1 MIASAR
7 RSSERSEGGLI
18 QNSAYYLLGI
28 LISSHGKRTR
38 FSCHFFLSAKKDKII
53 NMGFRKAIN
62 SPTKS
67 LNQATII
74 LAVSAFLS
82 LILGLLRDRLL
93 AGTFG
98 AGRNLSIYYA
108 AFNVPDFV
116 FNILFAG
123 SIVVAFLPVFADHY
137 AKDKDE
143 AWRMANYVL
152 NSFLFFTL
160 VISVLL
166 FIFAPQVIGLIVPG
180 FDPSAQVETVELTRL
195 MLLSP
200 IFFGLSSIFSSILQY
215 FGRFLAYSF
224 APVLY
229 NLGIIFG
236 VIFLAPRFGIFGVGV
251 GVVLGSAAHLLVQI
265 PAAFKCGFKY
275 KPLFDLKYPAVF
287 QIINLTFFR
296 SLAASLSQI
305 NFMAINAIASKI
317 DLINS
322 GAIAV
327 FKLSFNLSF
336 FPIAILGVSLATAA
350 FPGLAQNWVDG
361 KKQEFYRNFS
371 SAFRQI
377 LYISLPAGLLFFI
390 LREPMVR
397 FILQT
402 GQFEA
407 RDAVLT
413 AACLGIY
420 SFAILPQCLVPLI
433 LRGFFSAKDTKTPV
447 VLALFFVAFNI
458 FLARGLVALAGG
470 TNFFSTTLKSVFKS
484 NFIQPETLQML
495 ALSIAFSAALIF
507 QFVIF
512 MIFLYRKIGNFR
524 IEEIAIS
531 FGKMFLAG
539 SAMFVFGNWFLPIA
553 NQFFGLGFK
562 GNFLQLAVV
571 GGSSFLL
578 YFLITI
584 ALRSSEAT
592 AFTASVLNRIKKYG
606 KPKTN

>member
-1 MIASAR
+1 MSIR
-7 RSSERSEGGLI
+7 K
-18 QNSAYYLLGI
+18 LL
-28 LISSHGKRTR
+28 
-38 FSCHFFLSAKKDKII
+38 
-53 NMGFRKAIN
+53 N
-62 SPTKS
+62 SPSKS

-74 LAVSAFLS
+74 LAVAVFLS
-82 LILGLLRDRLL
+82 QLLGLLRDRLL

-98 AGRNLSIYYA
+98 AGLDLSIYYA
-108 AFNVPDFV
+108 AFSIPDFV

-123 SIVVAFLPVFADHY
+123 SIVVAFLPVFAEHY
-137 AKDKDE
+137 TKDREE

-160 VISVLL
+160 AIAALL
-166 FIFAPQVIGLIVPG
+166 FIFAPEVIKLIVPG
-180 FDPSAQVETVELTRL
+180 FDPSAQARTVGLARV

-200 IFFGLSSIFSSILQY
+200 IFFGLSSFFSSVLQY
-215 FGRFLAYSF
+215 FNRFLAYSL
-224 APVLY
+224 APILY

-236 VIFLAPRFGIFGVGV
+236 VIFLAPKMGILGVAI

-265 PAAFKCGFKY
+265 PAALKCGFKY
-275 KPLFDLKYPAVF
+275 RPLFDLKYPAVF

-317 DLINS
+317 SL
-322 GAIAV
+322 GAVAV

-336 FPIAILGVSLATAA
+336 FPIGILGISLATAA
-350 FPGLAQNWVDG
+350 FPGLSQNWVDG
-361 KKQEFYRNFS
+361 KKQEFYKNFS

-377 LYISLPAGLLFFI
+377 LYISFPVGILFFI
-390 LREPMVR
+390 LRDSMVR
-397 FILQT
+397 FLLQT
-402 GQFEA
+402 GQFGM
-407 RDAVLT
+407 RDAALT

-420 SFAILPQCLVPLI
+420 SFTILPQCLVPLI

-447 VLALFFVAFNI
+447 ILAFFFVAFNI
-458 FLARGLVALAGG
+458 LLALGLVALAGG
-470 TNFFSTTLKSVFKS
+470 TNFFSTALKNVFGFTFS
-484 NFIQPETLQML
+484 QPASLQML
-495 ALSIAFSAALIF
+495 ALCIAFSAALMF
-507 QFVIF
+507 QFAIF
-512 MIFLYRKIGNFR
+512 VIFLYRKIGDFG
-524 IEEIAIS
+524 IEEIAVS

-539 SAMFVFGNWFLPIA
+539 LVLFFFGTWFLPIA
-553 NQFFGLGFK
+553 NDFLGQGLK

-584 ALRSSEAT
+584 ALRSSEAN
-592 AFTASVLNRIKKYG
+592 AFTASVLNRFKKYG